1 MKVKTKKVEMV
12 KVITVYLDY
21 ENRCE
26 HDCSGECID
35 TMVDPDGNKKAYDLF
50 NEILEKF
57 FGSCY
62 YMYYDVE
69 RTEVPV
75 NKVCFDTISD
85 VLVKI
90 YDWITLGSYACCHDV
105 NKFMKIIEKYYSKRT
120 EVYQDVAIEIDY
132 DEDDDDE

>member
-1 MKVKTKKVEMV
+1 MKTKTKKVKMA

-57 FGSCY
+57 FGNCY
-62 YMYYDVE
+62 YMSHCVSF
-69 RTEVPV
+69 TELPV
-75 NKVCFDTISD
+75 NKIYFDTVSD
-85 VLVKI
+85 VLIEI
-90 YDWITLGSYACCHDV
+90 YNWITLGSYACCHNIDT
-105 NKFMKIIEKYYSKRT
+105 FMKIIEKYYSKKT
-120 EVYQDVAIEIDY
+120 EVYQNVAHEIDY
-132 DEDDDDE
+132 DED